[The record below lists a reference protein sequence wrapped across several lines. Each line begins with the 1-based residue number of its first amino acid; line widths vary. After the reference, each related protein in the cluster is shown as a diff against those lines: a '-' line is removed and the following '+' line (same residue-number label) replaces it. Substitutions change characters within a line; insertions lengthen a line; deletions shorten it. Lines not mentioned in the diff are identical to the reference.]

1 MYIIPKKRPGAEIN
15 NAYINS
21 MAGEMITAKAVHH
34 HNVCKKYTPW
44 LDEIDN
50 TVAGTGFVD
59 ELKIKIGAQIM
70 LIYNVDTL
78 DGLSSGQL
86 RIVQHAIKT
95 KEGKLDKI
103 IIKFNKP
110 NIGKDNQQKFPM
122 ILKDHPGCSVIER
135 VAIQYS
141 ICDSSGDV
149 GSKATVFQ
157 FPVRLSKATT
167 AHKVQGLTIPAPAKV
182 VNPSPWEQAS
192 ENLIKIVALNC
203 MGMVSDCRF
212 DCIKTDQ
219 KLLEANII
227 HLSEISLTKDMDTSW
242 KQIQGYEAQFGIVG
256 RGKGMVTFI
265 KNQFHPAEDII
276 EDELQI
282 TKCTSLEV
290 DSISCYWSSGKNISE
305 LTGDGSL
312 NDECLGDFQSEVL
325 VWQGGGKV
333 IQPVVWV
340 IQWGDIEWVYIV
352 HLKVK

>member
-1 MYIIPKKRPGAEIN
+1 M
-15 NAYINS
+15 
-21 MAGEMITAKAVHH
+21 
-34 HNVCKKYTPW
+34 
-44 LDEIDN
+44 DEIDN

-167 AHKVQGLTIPAPAKV
+167 AHKVQEQPIRYRGWQFQLQPKLSILAPGNKLV
-182 VNPSPWEQAS
+182 
-192 ENLIKIVALNC
+192 
-203 MGMVSDCRF
+203 
-212 DCIKTDQ
+212 KT
-219 KLLEANII
+219 
-227 HLSEISLTKDMDTSW
+227 
-242 KQIQGYEAQFGIVG
+242 
-256 RGKGMVTFI
+256 
-265 KNQFHPAEDII
+265 
-276 EDELQI
+276 
-282 TKCTSLEV
+282 
-290 DSISCYWSSGKNISE
+290 
-305 LTGDGSL
+305 
-312 NDECLGDFQSEVL
+312 
-325 VWQGGGKV
+325 
-333 IQPVVWV
+333 
-340 IQWGDIEWVYIV
+340 
-352 HLKVK
+352 